1 MPRSKNKP
9 LHILIIPSF
18 YPRFD
23 GDYVGSFWR
32 EQAIGLSKQNIKV
45 GLIFPEL
52 ESLRSKISKK
62 IYPIFRSYNDEGV
75 ITMKFLWTNWFV
87 KMRNLQIY
95 FFKKLGLILFKRYI
109 KKNGLPDLI
118 HCQSTFNAGFL
129 GEYLYNIYKIDYI
142 LNEVNSG
149 FLYKNQGLEKY
160 YKDVVRIT
168 NKSRECYTVSNKYAK
183 YLNEELPNKLKW
195 KVHHNIVS
203 NKFLNADLVNRKN
216 KKFVFLSIARL
227 HKVKNLGLIIKSF
240 KIFNN
245 EIENSELRFIG
256 VGSEYDHLKKL
267 SINLNIESQ
276 VKFLGRIDRK
286 NLINEINDS
295 NALVHSCPYETFGV
309 VFVEALALGRPIVA
323 VRSPGSSDILT
334 KEVGI
339 LSENNEISMS
349 NSMIEIFK
357 KYNEFDP
364 LYIRKY
370 CKNNFSE
377 DFLSKKMLDN
387 YNSILSN

>member
-1 MPRSKNKP
+1 MKIHV
-9 LHILIIPSF
+9 LVIPSF
-18 YPRFD
+18 YPRFN

-32 EQAIGLSKQNIKV
+32 EQAIGVSKQNCKV
-45 GLIFPEL
+45 GVIYPEL
-52 ESLRSKISKK
+52 ESLRSRRKIRLIPKFDFK
-62 IYPIFRSYNDEGV
+62 DDEGV
-75 ITMKFLWTNWFV
+75 LTYRYLWTNWFI
-87 KMRNLQIY
+87 KLRHLQITSY
-95 FFKKLGLILFKRYI
+95 KILGMILFKKYI
-109 KKNGLPDLI
+109 KEHGLPDII
-118 HCQSTFNAGFL
+118 HCQSIFNAGFL
-129 GEYLYNIYKIDYI
+129 GEYIYNIYKIDYI
-142 LNEVNSG
+142 INEVNSG
-149 FLYKNQGLEKY
+149 FLFKNQGLQKY
-160 YKDVVRIT
+160 YKDAVRIT
-168 NKSRECYTVSNKYAK
+168 NKSKECYTVSNKYAK

-203 NKFLNADLVNRKN
+203 NKFLNAKLVPRKN

-245 EIENSELRFIG
+245 EVENSELRFIG

-357 KYNEFDP
+357 RYNEFDP
-364 LYIRKY
+364 FYIRKY
-370 CKNNFSE
+370 CKKNFSE

>member
-1 MPRSKNKP
+1 MKIHV
-9 LHILIIPSF
+9 LVIPSF
-18 YPRFD
+18 YPRFN

-32 EQAIGLSKQNIKV
+32 EQAIGVSKQNCKV
-45 GLIFPEL
+45 GVIYPEL
-52 ESLRSKISKK
+52 ESLRSRRKIRLIPKFDFK
-62 IYPIFRSYNDEGV
+62 DDEGV
-75 ITMKFLWTNWFV
+75 LTYRYLWTNWFI
-87 KMRNLQIY
+87 KLRHLQITSY
-95 FFKKLGLILFKRYI
+95 KILGMILFKKYI
-109 KKNGLPDLI
+109 KEHGLPDII
-118 HCQSTFNAGFL
+118 HCQSIFNAGFL
-129 GEYLYNIYKIDYI
+129 GEYIYNIYKIDYI
-142 LNEVNSG
+142 INEVNSG
-149 FLYKNQGLEKY
+149 FLFKNQGLQKY
-160 YKDVVRIT
+160 YKDAVRIT
-168 NKSRECYTVSNKYAK
+168 NKSKECYTVSNKYAK

-203 NKFLNADLVNRKN
+203 NKFLNAKLVPRKN

-245 EIENSELRFIG
+245 EVENSELRFIG

-357 KYNEFDP
+357 RYNEFDP
-364 LYIRKY
+364 FYIRKY
-370 CKNNFSE
+370 CRNNFSE

>member
-1 MPRSKNKP
+1 MPKSKDKP

-62 IYPIFRSYNDEGV
+62 IYPIFRSYDDEGV

-87 KMRNLQIY
+87 KMRNLQIF
-95 FFKKLGLILFKRYI
+95 FFKKLGLKLFKRYI

-118 HCQSTFNAGFL
+118 HCQSVFNAGFL
-129 GEYLYNIYKIDYI
+129 GEHIYNIYKIDYI

-168 NKSRECYTVSNKYAK
+168 NKSKECYTVSNKYAK
-183 YLNEELPNKLKW
+183 YLNEELPNKLEW
-195 KVHHNIVS
+195 KVHHNLVS
-203 NKFLNADLVNRKN
+203 NKFLNAELVPRKN

-245 EIENSELRFIG
+245 KVENSELRFIG
-256 VGSEYDHLKKL
+256 VGSEYDYLKKL

-323 VRSPGSSDILT
+323 VYSPGAFDILT
-334 KEVGI
+334 NEVGI

-357 KYNEFDP
+357 RYNEFDP
-364 LYIRKY
+364 FYIRKY
-370 CKNNFSE
+370 CRNNFSE

>member
-1 MPRSKNKP
+1 MPQSKNKP

-142 LNEVNSG
+142 LNELIVG
-149 FLYKNQGLEKY
+149 FYIKIRDSKN
-160 YKDVVRIT
+160 
-168 NKSRECYTVSNKYAK
+168 
-183 YLNEELPNKLKW
+183 
-195 KVHHNIVS
+195 
-203 NKFLNADLVNRKN
+203 
-216 KKFVFLSIARL
+216 
-227 HKVKNLGLIIKSF
+227 IIKMLFESQTNQESA
-240 KIFNN
+240 I
-245 EIENSELRFIG
+245 RF
-256 VGSEYDHLKKL
+256 L
-267 SINLNIESQ
+267 INMLNI
-276 VKFLGRIDRK
+276 
-286 NLINEINDS
+286 
-295 NALVHSCPYETFGV
+295 
-309 VFVEALALGRPIVA
+309 
-323 VRSPGSSDILT
+323 
-334 KEVGI
+334 
-339 LSENNEISMS
+339 
-349 NSMIEIFK
+349 
-357 KYNEFDP
+357 
-364 LYIRKY
+364 
-370 CKNNFSE
+370 
-377 DFLSKKMLDN
+377 
-387 YNSILSN
+387 

>member
-1 MPRSKNKP
+1 MKIHV
-9 LHILIIPSF
+9 LVIPSF
-18 YPRFD
+18 YPRFN

-32 EQAIGLSKQNIKV
+32 EQAIGVSKQNCKV
-45 GLIFPEL
+45 GVIYPEL
-52 ESLRSKISKK
+52 ESLRSRRKIRLIPKFDFK
-62 IYPIFRSYNDEGV
+62 DDEGV
-75 ITMKFLWTNWFV
+75 LTYRYLWTNWFI
-87 KMRNLQIY
+87 KLRHLQITSY
-95 FFKKLGLILFKRYI
+95 KILGMILFKKYI
-109 KKNGLPDLI
+109 KEHGLPDII
-118 HCQSTFNAGFL
+118 HCQSIFNAGFL
-129 GEYLYNIYKIDYI
+129 GEYIYNIYKIDYI
-142 LNEVNSG
+142 INEVNSG
-149 FLYKNQGLEKY
+149 FLFKNQGLQKY
-160 YKDVVRIT
+160 YKDAVRIT
-168 NKSRECYTVSNKYAK
+168 NKSKECYTVSNKYAK

-203 NKFLNADLVNRKN
+203 NKFLNAKLVPRKN

-245 EIENSELRFIG
+245 EVENSELRFIG

-349 NSMIEIFK
+349 NSMIEIFNR
-357 KYNEFDP
+357 YNEFDP
-364 LYIRKY
+364 FYIRKY

>member
-1 MPRSKNKP
+1 MKIHV
-9 LHILIIPSF
+9 LVIPSF
-18 YPRFD
+18 YPRFN

-32 EQAIGLSKQNIKV
+32 EQAIGVSKQNCKV
-45 GLIFPEL
+45 GVIYPEL
-52 ESLRSKISKK
+52 ESLRSRRKIRLIPKFDFK
-62 IYPIFRSYNDEGV
+62 DDEGV
-75 ITMKFLWTNWFV
+75 LTYRYLWTNWFI
-87 KMRNLQIY
+87 KLRHLQITSY
-95 FFKKLGLILFKRYI
+95 KILGMILFKKYI
-109 KKNGLPDLI
+109 KEHGLPDII
-118 HCQSTFNAGFL
+118 HCQSIFNAGFL
-129 GEYLYNIYKIDYI
+129 GEYIYNIYKIDYI
-142 LNEVNSG
+142 INEVNSG
-149 FLYKNQGLEKY
+149 FLFKNQGLQKY
-160 YKDVVRIT
+160 YKDAVRIT
-168 NKSRECYTVSNKYAK
+168 NKSKECYTVSNKYAK

-203 NKFLNADLVNRKN
+203 NKFLNTELVPRKN

-227 HKVKNLGLIIKSF
+227 HKVKNLGLVIKSF

-245 EIENSELRFIG
+245 KVENSELRFIG
-256 VGSEYDHLKKL
+256 VGSEYEYLKTL
-267 SINLNIESQ
+267 SINLNVESQ

-323 VRSPGSSDILT
+323 VNSPGSFDILT
-334 KEVGI
+334 KEVGV

-357 KYNEFDP
+357 RYDEFDP
-364 LYIRKY
+364 FYIRKY
-370 CKNNFSE
+370 CRNNFSE

-387 YNSILSN
+387 YISILSN

>member
-1 MPRSKNKP
+1 MKIHV
-9 LHILIIPSF
+9 LVIPSF
-18 YPRFD
+18 YPRFN

-32 EQAIGLSKQNIKV
+32 EQAIGVSKQNCKV
-45 GLIFPEL
+45 GVIYPEL
-52 ESLRSKISKK
+52 ESLRSRRKIRLIPKFDFK
-62 IYPIFRSYNDEGV
+62 DDEGV
-75 ITMKFLWTNWFV
+75 LTYRYLWTNWFI
-87 KMRNLQIY
+87 KLRHLQITSY
-95 FFKKLGLILFKRYI
+95 KILGMILFKKYI
-109 KKNGLPDLI
+109 KEHGLPDII
-118 HCQSTFNAGFL
+118 HCQSIFNAGFL
-129 GEYLYNIYKIDYI
+129 GEYIYNIYKIDYI
-142 LNEVNSG
+142 INEVNSG
-149 FLYKNQGLEKY
+149 FLFKNQGLQKY
-160 YKDVVRIT
+160 YKDAVRIT
-168 NKSRECYTVSNKYAK
+168 NKSKECYTVSNKYAK

-203 NKFLNADLVNRKN
+203 NKFLNAELVTRKN

-245 EIENSELRFIG
+245 EVENSELRFIG

-323 VRSPGSSDILT
+323 VHSPGSSDILT

-349 NSMIEIFK
+349 NSMIEIFNR
-357 KYNEFDP
+357 YNEFDP
-364 LYIRKY
+364 FNIRKY

>member
-1 MPRSKNKP
+1 M
-9 LHILIIPSF
+9 
-18 YPRFD
+18 
-23 GDYVGSFWR
+23 
-32 EQAIGLSKQNIKV
+32 
-45 GLIFPEL
+45 
-52 ESLRSKISKK
+52 
-62 IYPIFRSYNDEGV
+62 
-75 ITMKFLWTNWFV
+75 
-87 KMRNLQIY
+87 
-95 FFKKLGLILFKRYI
+95 
-109 KKNGLPDLI
+109 
-118 HCQSTFNAGFL
+118 
-129 GEYLYNIYKIDYI
+129 
-142 LNEVNSG
+142 
-149 FLYKNQGLEKY
+149 
-160 YKDVVRIT
+160 
-168 NKSRECYTVSNKYAK
+168 SNKYAK

-203 NKFLNADLVNRKN
+203 NKFLNAKLVPRKN

-245 EIENSELRFIG
+245 EVENSELRFIG

-357 KYNEFDP
+357 RYNEFDP
-364 LYIRKY
+364 FYIRKY
-370 CKNNFSE
+370 CEKF
-377 DFLSKKMLDN
+377 F
-387 YNSILSN
+387 

>member
-1 MPRSKNKP
+1 
-9 LHILIIPSF
+9 
-18 YPRFD
+18 
-23 GDYVGSFWR
+23 
-32 EQAIGLSKQNIKV
+32 
-45 GLIFPEL
+45 
-52 ESLRSKISKK
+52 
-62 IYPIFRSYNDEGV
+62 
-75 ITMKFLWTNWFV
+75 
-87 KMRNLQIY
+87 MRNLQIY

-323 VRSPGSSDILT
+323 VHSPGSSDILT

-357 KYNEFDP
+357 RYNEFDP